1 MNPVLA
7 QILATRTVTRRDGSA
22 VPLDSAISADEG
34 AALDRMIRRY
44 KPRTTLEVGL
54 AHGVSSL
61 FICEAL
67 SAVGGERHIVIDP
80 GQHAWDGL
88 GLLNL
93 ERAGYAPLVE
103 YHDTLSHTA
112 LPALHAA
119 GRRVDFAFIDG
130 WHTFDYALVDFF
142 YVDLMLNVGGVVVL
156 DDAWSYPALRKLARY
171 IATHRRYSLV
181 DSAGAV
187 PASLTRRLLDGAS
200 AVLRAPLWR
209 GAVAHITRP
218 DVIEPDAAL
227 GLPPANLLAFVK
239 TGDDVLG
246 NGSNGTRR
254 WDQHHDF

>member
-34 AALDRMIRRY
+34 NALDRLIRRY

-54 AHGVSSL
+54 AHGVSAL
-61 FICEAL
+61 FICDAL
-67 SAVGGERHIVIDP
+67 SAVCGNRHIVIDP
-80 GQHAWDGL
+80 GQHAWEGL

-103 YHDTLSHTA
+103 YHDALSHAA

-119 GRRVDFAFIDG
+119 GRRLDFAFIDG

-142 YVDLMLNVGGVVVL
+142 YVDLMLNVGGIVVL
-156 DDAWSYPALRKLARY
+156 DDAWSYPAVRKLARY
-171 IATHRRYSLV
+171 IATHRRYTLV

-187 PASLTRRLLDGAS
+187 APSAKRRLLATVS
-200 AVLRAPLWR
+200 AVLRTPPWR
-209 GAVAHITRP
+209 GVVAQVARP
-218 DVIEPDAAL
+218 ELVEPDAAI
-227 GLPPANLLAFVK
+227 GLPPANLLAFAK
-239 TGDDVLG
+239 TADDVLG